1 MSSVRYRLP
10 ALAGLLTLLA
20 SIGCGESGP
29 KLVEVSGVITLDGT
43 PVPRLGVQFSPTFEK
58 ASPAYGVTDA
68 DGRYKLLYSA
78 DRTGALPG
86 TYNVEVQPLEAQFD
100 EAGKLV
106 GPAPVKLPKK
116 YLTPGALTAEVKPED
131 STINFELTSK

>member
-1 MSSVRYRLP
+1 MISVRARLP
-10 ALAGLLTLLA
+10 ALPGLLTLLA

-29 KLVEVSGVITLDGT
+29 NLVEVSGVITLDGV

-78 DRTGALPG
+78 NRTGAMPG
-86 TYNVEVQPLEAQFD
+86 MYNVEVQPLEAQFD
-100 EAGKLV
+100 EAGNRV
-106 GPAPVKLPKK
+106 GPPSVKLPKK
-116 YLTPGALTAEVKPED
+116 FLTPGALTAEVRSED
-131 STINFELTSK
+131 TTIHFELTSK